1 MAYHISDGPMVTT
14 PRQIRT
20 LAYELRHAQ
29 ITLRTEDMYAE
40 IDTQTCIVSICKRM
54 SNELREKWTSLTTTN
69 RRKHGNYLPVS
80 KCVDFVEDEA
90 GRLNDPLFGREAF
103 DYEPLRHQRPKSIAD
118 FSMIDSFSL
127 YKLHSNYCMSL
138 YGCELWNYNSRYIND
153 IYVAWRKVIRKLFK
167 LPYRTHNYLVCGIVE
182 CITVKLDRR
191 LTKFVHSMINSKN
204 STVRELIANFLTTES
219 SVFAENCRYLMY
231 KYDISV
237 FACYGS
243 LYDVMNCIKNIQN
256 VSNEHASNI
265 ASIKELCKIRDK
277 VVYSE
282 LSPLE
287 ANTLIELICTN

>member
-1 MAYHISDGPMVTT
+1 MQEHL
-14 PRQIRT
+14 
-20 LAYELRHAQ
+20 LAPSLDALGE
-29 ITLRTEDMYAE
+29 M
-40 IDTQTCIVSICKRM
+40 VSICKTYATEYHLLFNPSKSKLMYFNISHENLSVKLCGKEVLLVSHETYLGNFIGSDIFDRAITQSVCAFNQS
-54 SNELREKWTSLTTTN
+54 SNHL
-69 RRKHGNYLPVS
+69 
-80 KCVDFVEDEA
+80 
-90 GRLNDPLFGREAF
+90 
-103 DYEPLRHQRPKSIAD
+103 IAD
-118 FSMIDSFSL
+118 FSMIDSFFL
-127 YKLHSNYCMSL
+127 HKLHSNYCMSL

-204 STVRELIANFLTTES
+204 STVRELIAHFLTTES
-219 SVFAENCRYLMY
+219 SVFAKNCRYLMY

-237 FACYGS
+237 FAWYGS

-265 ASIKELCKIRDK
+265 ASIKELRKIRDK